1 MLQRESP
8 SYDEED
14 RGEAPNEST
23 LATDTEA
30 EAETVTPPSTKPTKL
45 RKMGRSVSF
54 DSNASDGSSPPRLGD
69 KAYETDGQSK
79 KNRRLGSFSGSLS
92 RDSGWVPD
100 DDGVDEYT
108 TYVDSDLKHED
119 MVPMDEQDEEHNWD
133 ALNARILER
142 MNQEH
147 KWMVKH
153 HIVHPMG
160 PFRKRWDAIQ
170 VVLLAYVAMLVP
182 CECRVPCPCDPTRLT
197 SPLEPRL

>member
-45 RKMGRSVSF
+45 
-54 DSNASDGSSPPRLGD
+54 
-69 KAYETDGQSK
+69 SK
-79 KNRRLGSFSGSLS
+79 KNLGSFSGSLS

-100 DDGVDEYT
+100 DDGGDEHT

-142 MNQEH
+142 MNEEH

>member
-8 SYDEED
+8 RYDEED

-54 DSNASDGSSPPRLGD
+54 DSNASDGSSPPRL
-69 KAYETDGQSK
+69 
-79 KNRRLGSFSGSLS
+79 S

-100 DDGVDEYT
+100 DDGGDEHT

>member
-14 RGEAPNEST
+14 SGEAPNEST
-23 LATDTEA
+23 LATDA
-30 EAETVTPPSTKPTKL
+30 EAEVETVAPPSTKPTKL
-45 RKMGRSVSF
+45 RKLGKSVSF

-100 DDGVDEYT
+100 DDGGDT

-182 CECRVPCPCDPTRLT
+182 CECSMPCPCAP
-197 SPLEPRL
+197 PG